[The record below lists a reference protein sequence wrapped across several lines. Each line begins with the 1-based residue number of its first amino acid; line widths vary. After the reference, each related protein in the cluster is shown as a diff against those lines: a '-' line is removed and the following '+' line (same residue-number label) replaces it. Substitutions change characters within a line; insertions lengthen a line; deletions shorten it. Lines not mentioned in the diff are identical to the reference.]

1 MKMNRSKAL
10 ILLSVVA
17 FATILGGWYV
27 TAYATSNSGNSTMLG
42 FWRSEDELTAEL
54 CGPGFKGGLMRG
66 GRGFNGF
73 IEVSAV
79 YNETVIDIMESDP
92 DVQNL
97 LTEGYTITAVRPFIK
112 SVVEADGT
120 VVTKAT
126 SAIVILTKDTTG
138 KASVWVDVTAAKV
151 TKIVILTRSVIDK
164 SG

>member
-1 MKMNRSKAL
+1 MMKMDRSKAL

-17 FATILGGWYV
+17 FAAMLGGLYV
-27 TAYATSNSGNSTMLG
+27 TVYATSNSGNSTISGLG
-42 FWRSEDELTAEL
+42 GPEL
-54 CGPGFKGGLMRG
+54 GFKGGGMMPG
-66 GRGFNGF
+66 GFGRNGF
-73 IEVSAV
+73 VEVSAA
-79 YNETVIDIMESDP
+79 YNETVINIVESDS

-97 LTEGYTITAVRPFIK
+97 LTEGSTISAVRPVIK

-138 KASVWVDVTAAKV
+138 TASVWVDVTAGKV
-151 TKIVILTRSVIDK
+151 TKIVILTRTVIDK